1 MARRSKRSAQT
12 WDDAVRSY
20 QLSLQVDGK
29 RPDTLK
35 SYNTSLAQ
43 FRAFLV
49 TQNRPTDPDRIER
62 DDVNAF
68 LADLRVI
75 KERRPG
81 TIATRYD
88 ALKGFFHRLEDEG
101 EIDVSPMAKM
111 HRPTVPLT
119 DVPLIPLEVTRALIS
134 SCDRRSFNGR
144 RDEALFWV
152 FLDTG
157 LRVGGLVSMTAEG
170 TDLASCP

>member
-20 QLSLQVDGK
+20 RLALQVDGK
-29 RPDTLK
+29 SPDTLK